1 MSRGA
6 ALQNILVVYFRGA
19 AAPGHQH
26 PNLLFSR
33 FFAPFY
39 ILSVEI
45 ITILWDIRREKES
58 SSEVLFLSKNF
69 ILNLRTRILFTIAV
83 LVSVWFRPA
92 LGG

>member
-6 ALQNILVVYFRGA
+6 ALQNILVVYFRGG

-39 ILSVEI
+39 ILSYEI
-45 ITILWDIRREKES
+45 ITIL
-58 SSEVLFLSKNF
+58 
-69 ILNLRTRILFTIAV
+69 
-83 LVSVWFRPA
+83 
-92 LGG
+92 